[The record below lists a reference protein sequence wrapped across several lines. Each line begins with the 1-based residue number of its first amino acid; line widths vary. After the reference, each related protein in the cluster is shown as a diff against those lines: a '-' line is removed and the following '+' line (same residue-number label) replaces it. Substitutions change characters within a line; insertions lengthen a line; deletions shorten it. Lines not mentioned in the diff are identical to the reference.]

1 MKVSVTGNILTVVS
15 FTPRSRPW
23 ERNTWPGVQQP
34 ACLLTSGMA
43 GNLLLAVVKQAQVG
57 S

>member
-1 MKVSVTGNILTVVS
+1 MKVSVTGNILTGVS

-43 GNLLLAVVKQAQVG
+43 GNLLLAVVKEAQVG

>member
-1 MKVSVTGNILTVVS
+1 MKVSVTGNILTGVS